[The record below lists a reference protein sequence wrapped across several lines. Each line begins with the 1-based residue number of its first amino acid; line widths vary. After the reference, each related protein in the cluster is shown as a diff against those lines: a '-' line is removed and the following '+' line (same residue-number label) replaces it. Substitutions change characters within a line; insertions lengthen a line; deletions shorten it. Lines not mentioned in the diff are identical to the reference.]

1 MYGSFI
7 ISTNT
12 GVHLENQIPKF
23 RKYVD
28 YYQEIAI
35 AEVMKKSS
43 NYSIPLLG
51 LKKVESSIR

>member
-1 MYGSFI
+1 MAVFI

-12 GVHLENQIPKF
+12 GVHLENLIPKF

-35 AEVMKKSS
+35 AEVKRRAATTQFL
-43 NYSIPLLG
+43 Y
-51 LKKVESSIR
+51 